1 MIQNNTV
8 KVTLKIRHDITEN
21 WSENNPILAI
31 GEFGLDDSTSL
42 LKIGNGITHWNELP
56 YLNKIDNTK
65 LKHLS
70 DGSLTFSDE
79 FLEELAQ
86 AGIGPL
92 QPGSIRDADVAND
105 ANIAQSKI
113 SGLTTVLAEKAP
125 LNNPTF
131 TGTVTVPTPTNNTD
145 AATKAYVDTAAASA
159 NTTYNISWSAIGTN
173 AEKLVLTPTTNGVSG
188 TQQTVNLKKVATT
201 ADIYDLENAVTKTV

>member
-105 ANIAQSKI
+105 ANIA
-113 SGLTTVLAEKAP
+113 
-125 LNNPTF
+125 
-131 TGTVTVPTPTNNTD
+131 
-145 AATKAYVDTAAASA
+145 
-159 NTTYNISWSAIGTN
+159 
-173 AEKLVLTPTTNGVSG
+173 
-188 TQQTVNLKKVATT
+188 
-201 ADIYDLENAVTKTV
+201 